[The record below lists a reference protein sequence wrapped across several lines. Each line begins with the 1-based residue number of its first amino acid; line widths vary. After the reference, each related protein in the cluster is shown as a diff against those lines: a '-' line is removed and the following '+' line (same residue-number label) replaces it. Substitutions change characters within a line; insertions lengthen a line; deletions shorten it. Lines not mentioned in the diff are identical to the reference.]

1 MPAGLDPVPS
11 RVVNEELLKGRRI
24 APSILASDFARLG
37 EQVREVMD
45 AGARVIHVDVMD
57 GHFVPPISIGALIVD
72 ALNEQVHDAG
82 GWLDVH
88 LMIERPDRS
97 LEDYAKAG
105 ADSISVHVEATPH
118 IHYTLQAVREAG
130 CKAGLA
136 LNPGTPASAIEGL
149 EDAFDLLLCM
159 TVNPGWGG
167 QPYIEA
173 SNAKIA
179 ALRERLPEG
188 MPLEVD
194 GGVDMESAGPAA
206 EAGATLFV
214 AGSSLFGKDDPGAA
228 YTELAGIIDAD

>member
-1 MPAGLDPVPS
+1 MND
-11 RVVNEELLKGRRI
+11 ELLKGRRV

-37 EQVREVMD
+37 DQVRAVMD

-72 ALNEQVHDAG
+72 ALNEQVHEAG

-88 LMIERPDRS
+88 LMIERPEDTVA
-97 LEDYAKAG
+97 DYAEAG

-118 IHYTLQAVREAG
+118 IHYALHAVREAG

-136 LNPGTPASAIEGL
+136 LNPGTPAAAVQGL
-149 EDAFDLLLCM
+149 EDSFDLLLCM

-179 ALRERLPEG
+179 ALKELLPDG
-188 MPLEVD
+188 VPLEID
-194 GGVDMESAGPAA
+194 GGVDMKSAGPAA

-214 AGSSLFGKDDPGAA
+214 AGSSLFGKEDPGAA
-228 YTELAGIIDAD
+228 YTELAGILDAD